1 MISRNTKFYRIL
13 DRSVTPGIFCKRWY
27 YVRYSQCNYWRFFR
41 IPASHADAG
50 RQKLLWGV

>member
-50 RQKLLWGV
+50 REKLLWGV